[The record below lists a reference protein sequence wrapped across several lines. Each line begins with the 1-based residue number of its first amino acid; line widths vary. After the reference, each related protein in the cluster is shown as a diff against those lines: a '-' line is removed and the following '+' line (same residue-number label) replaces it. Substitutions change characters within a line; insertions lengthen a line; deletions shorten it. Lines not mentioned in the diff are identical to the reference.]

1 MARAATSRVVYARSF
16 RGSRKRFP
24 AAFCLFSNVA
34 EKELRAGR
42 PGDMITL
49 ANRQAFPHMKHND
62 RAILQDRVRT
72 LVLRHALEAA
82 LQRMA
87 QLSGDS
93 AEEELLRLEHS
104 IVFATRRIGEV
115 PGNVQL
121 AALVAVEDAVAAIRT
136 AFDSVHQRIETA
148 PGAGAASQRALAA

>member
-1 MARAATSRVVYARSF
+1 
-16 RGSRKRFP
+16 
-24 AAFCLFSNVA
+24 
-34 EKELRAGR
+34 
-42 PGDMITL
+42 MIVL
-49 ANRQAFPHMKHND
+49 AIRQVSPHMKKND

-82 LQRMA
+82 LQRLA
-87 QLSGDS
+87 HLSGAS

-104 IVFATRRIGEV
+104 IVFATRRVGEI

-136 AFDSVHQRIETA
+136 AFDTVHGQIEAA
-148 PGAGAASQRALAA
+148 PAVNPAAPTALAA